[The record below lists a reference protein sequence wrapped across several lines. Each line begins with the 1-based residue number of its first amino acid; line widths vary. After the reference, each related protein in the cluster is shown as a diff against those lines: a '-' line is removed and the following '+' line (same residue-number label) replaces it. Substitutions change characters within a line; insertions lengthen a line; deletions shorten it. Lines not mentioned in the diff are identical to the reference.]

1 MVMDIINI
9 FIFISSSSSSSI
21 ILHLPLSVIDV

>member
-21 ILHLPLSVIDV
+21 ILHLPLSVVDV